1 MSHASHDSS
10 TIVVGLNQ
18 LELLELLEPNNYI
31 VAIGPGSEQFT
42 GTPNGY
48 KA

>member
-1 MSHASHDSS
+1 MPSPSHDSS
-10 TIVVGLNQ
+10 TIAVGLNQ
-18 LELLELLEPNNYI
+18 LELLEPDNYI
-31 VAIGPGSEQFT
+31 VATGPGSEQFI